1 MLLSGSNE
9 PVILFKL
16 DLQLESYAEDFL
28 WEDTWVMNASPVEL
42 GGKMHPGLI

>member
-1 MLLSGSNE
+1 MNGSNE

-28 WEDTWVMNASPVEL
+28 WEDTGYECVPS
-42 GGKMHPGLI
+42 GTRG

>member
-1 MLLSGSNE
+1 MSGSKQ

-28 WEDTWVMNASPVEL
+28 WEDTWVMKASPVEL
-42 GGKMHPGLI
+42 GGKMYPGLI